1 MKRLICV
8 SLLLTLICTLARCEA
23 WVSIGELREQA
34 PQRWTKVYETLWR
47 TVTIDAEINIPEADK
62 LPVVLIEGGAVEPT
76 FTAEEIGWDSI
87 RFDGAYQLV
96 IHRDYPAYPKK
107 LNGVR
112 LGTSYAAGNWYSG
125 FAPENQYVPL
135 DDITY
140 GEIAERIKAAI
151 SALGYDPEDFL
162 IDDPVHL
169 GAQHVGEYGKKN
181 DVLPGYIF
189 IDFLTRVE
197 GIPVMS
203 HVQETVRGDSSTAL
217 GDSEFWQAVDSGVTY
232 HGYLGDL
239 SSIRL
244 RPLKVYQTLA
254 EDIPL
259 LSFDTII
266 AVIEEEINAGH
277 IRKIYEIEFGYVLYN
292 EPGKFLTSESG
303 EARVA
308 ELHSARYYARP
319 MWQVNCLYKDT
330 ATGKLRSK
338 PSDSD
343 DERNTLDYHQLLID
357 AQTGEVITR
366 TSAQDRCAYKGF
378 IAWDEVP

>member
-1 MKRLICV
+1 MKRLICAF
-8 SLLLTLICTLARCEA
+8 LLLTLLCTSALAEE
-23 WVSIGELREQA
+23 WVSIGELREQTPA
-34 PQRWTKVYETLWR
+34 RWTKVYQTKWR
-47 TVTIDAEINIPEADK
+47 TITIDAEISIPQADK
-62 LPVVLIEGGAVEPT
+62 VPVILIEGGAAEPA
-76 FTAEEIGWDSI
+76 FTASEIGWDSI

-140 GEIAERIKAAI
+140 GEIAGRVKAAI
-151 SALGYDPEDFL
+151 SALGYDPEDYL

-169 GAQHVGEYGKKN
+169 WAQHVGEYGKKN

-189 IDFLTRVE
+189 IDFLTKVE
-197 GIPVMS
+197 GIPVLS
-203 HVQETVRGDSSTAL
+203 HVHETVRGDSGTAL
-217 GDSEFWQAVDSGVTY
+217 GDSEFWQDVDCGATY

-239 SSIRL
+239 SSLRL
-244 RPLKVYQTLA
+244 KPVKVSQTLA

-259 LSFDTII
+259 LSFDAVI
-266 AVIEEEINAGH
+266 AAIEEEINAGH
-277 IRKIYEIEFGYVLYN
+277 IRKIYEIKLGYVLYN
-292 EPGKFLTSESG
+292 EPGKFHTAKPG

-308 ELHSARYYARP
+308 ESHAARYYARP
-319 MWQVNCLYKDT
+319 MWLVNCLYKDS
-330 ATGKLRSK
+330 AAGKLRSK

-357 AQTGEVITR
+357 AQTGQVVTR
-366 TSAQDRCAYKGF
+366 TSAQDRCEYKGF
-378 IAWDEVP
+378 IPWADVK